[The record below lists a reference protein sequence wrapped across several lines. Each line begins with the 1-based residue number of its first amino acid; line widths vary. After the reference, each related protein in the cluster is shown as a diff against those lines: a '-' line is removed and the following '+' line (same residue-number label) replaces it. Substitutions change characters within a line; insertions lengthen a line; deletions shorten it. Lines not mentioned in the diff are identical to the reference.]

1 MAWKWKTNLGIPES
15 LVGQLGVYGRRWK
28 VMRAVLTGDVVDSDA
43 RGGTE
48 TVSQTSR
55 PQGQAD
61 NVSWWN
67 MVGELGSWGA
77 PGWITLLWLVDSGF
91 LAVQTVVGIFLFCG
105 VPLRF
110 SGGQTKQVSQSDMV
124 SGLPVCCIESVDMT
138 AKILLCHAQHTD
150 VFLAQ
155 MWPRVANRWT
165 RPGSQFWGASWGS
178 WFVTAWSK
186 RKKCPFTLNFLWQEV
201 TLNWVPRS
209 RSSNIKWSTE
219 RRVWILGGMGTR
231 ERDLGWQQVWIC
243 HLSQGELGG
252 RHHKALE
259 EADAGQRVQSHPT
272 YPR

>member
-1 MAWKWKTNLGIPES
+1 MEDQFGNSRKPGRTAGCVWTEMKGDAGSVERWRRGQWCKGRHGNSVANFTATGPGRQCE
-15 LVGQLGVYGRRWK
+15 LVK
-28 VMRAVLTGDVVDSDA
+28 H
-43 RGGTE
+43 GG
-48 TVSQTSR
+48 
-55 PQGQAD
+55 GA
-61 NVSWWN
+61 
-67 MVGELGSWGA
+67 GSWRA